1 MAIGTPQGPTPPLA
15 AGSVG
20 AGVQA
25 QPQVLG
31 EVVVEQV
38 PERLARIS
46 RNIVLTGTVAEQRPG
61 GALVVRTPAGEMVIR
76 SQIVLPADKLLSIQI
91 PPGAPPVRAV
101 VSVLV
106 PVAAPVPATSL
117 SASAPPT
124 AASGAPSIIT
134 PPMTSQPIG
143 TAATQPAAVSP
154 PSTGQVGSVPPV
166 ATPVLSA
173 PTPPAAAPLL
183 SAAMG
188 VELQLATPPQIG
200 SVLQA
205 MVQALPVPSQVP
217 SSQLAITQLLQALT
231 PTIPTTSTAAQQ
243 GAQQGPQAQP
253 IPQSGGQ
260 PLIQPQAP
268 SPAQLLPTP
277 VAQAPSTLSAL
288 GAAALQTVNLA
299 NLASV
304 LSAVAAEAAP
314 TPISTP
320 STPPV
325 APTAAPS
332 ASVPP
337 SAQGFINPQ
346 LMAEPAFQALPQ
358 LLALPP
364 GSQALVQISAI
375 QLPQQSLALAVPTTA
390 PVVAPT
396 APNTP
401 ISTTPTAP
409 PMPSTVAASSSSSP
423 PPPPMS
429 PPAAPPPITFPAIV
443 VGHLAHG
450 EALVTSPVGLL
461 VVGSDTYLPTQT
473 KLQLNLVHVDEPVL
487 PRAQGEANLPQPPRD
502 WPSMTALLS
511 MFGPHTTG
519 QTNLFSG
526 SKPEA
531 FGTAFLFLLTALRLN
546 TPKALIRDSA
556 LHAVQ
561 QAGGQELLARIAQEL
576 QQAGSGWQ
584 RGGEL
589 SSAQQQQA
597 AAASEWRS
605 LSLPLLPDGQV
616 SRLAVHTRREG
627 EEGSQGQQNGARHNQ
642 RFVVEVE
649 LSRLGPMVLDG
660 LIARERFT
668 LTVRSQRSLPIT
680 LRQEV
685 TQVFANSI
693 DAIGWKG
700 QISFTSAAEIWLQF

>member
-1 MAIGTPQGPTPPLA
+1 MAIGTPPGPTPPLA

-76 SQIVLPADKLLSIQI
+76 SQIVLPTDKLLSIQI

-106 PVAAPVPATSL
+106 PVVLPAASPAIPAGAIPTPAAIAPPAGVPPAT
-117 SASAPPT
+117 ASV
-124 AASGAPSIIT
+124 IT
-134 PPMTSQPIG
+134 QPI
-143 TAATQPAAVSP
+143 
-154 PSTGQVGSVPPV
+154 ST
-166 ATPVLSA
+166 
-173 PTPPAAAPLL
+173 PTPQAAALL

-205 MVQALPVPSQVP
+205 VVQALPMPTQVP
-217 SSQLAITQLLQALT
+217 SQLAITQLLQTLA
-231 PTIPTTSTAAQQ
+231 PAAAQQ
-243 GAQQGPQAQP
+243 GAQQGLQAQP
-253 IPQSGGQ
+253 IPQSGAQ

-268 SPAQLLPTP
+268 SPAQLLPTS
-277 VAQAPSTLSAL
+277 VAQAPSVVAGL
-288 GAAALQTVNLA
+288 GASALQTVNLA
-299 NLASV
+299 SLASV
-304 LSAVAAEAAP
+304 LSAVATEAAP
-314 TPISTP
+314 TPLPP
-320 STPPV
+320 SVALPV
-325 APTAAPS
+325 APKAAPTVS
-332 ASVPP
+332 VPAPASSPSPSSSPVSPTAVPP
-337 SAQGFINPQ
+337 SPQGFINPS

-375 QLPQQSLALAVPTTA
+375 QLPQQQSTAAHLPAASNAASAPVSTAPAIAPTTPA
-390 PVVAPT
+390 A
-396 APNTP
+396 
-401 ISTTPTAP
+401 
-409 PMPSTVAASSSSSP
+409 STVAAPQSAP
-423 PPPPMS
+423 APA
-429 PPAAPPPITFPAIV
+429 PAAPPPITFPAIV

-473 KLQLNLVHVDEPVL
+473 KLQLSLVHVDEPVL
-487 PRAQGEANLPQPPRD
+487 RSAQGEANLPQPPKD
-502 WPSMTALLS
+502 WPGMTALLS

-519 QTNLFSG
+519 QTNLFSS

-531 FGTAFLFLLTALRLN
+531 FGAAFLFLLTALRLN
-546 TPKALIRDSA
+546 TPKALIRDGA
-556 LHAVQ
+556 LQAVQ

-576 QQAGSGWQ
+576 QQASGSWQ
-584 RGGEL
+584 RSGEL
-589 SSAQQQQA
+589 GSAQQQQA
-597 AAASEWRS
+597 AAASDWRS
-605 LSLPLLPDGQV
+605 LSLPLLPDGQL

-627 EEGSQGQQNGARHNQ
+627 EDGSQGQQNGARHNQ

-649 LSRLGPMVLDG
+649 LSRLGPLVLDG

-668 LTVRSQRSLPIT
+668 LTVRSQHSLPVA
-680 LRQEV
+680 LRQEI
-685 TQVFANSI
+685 TQVFGTSI

>member
-46 RNIVLTGTVAEQRPG
+46 RNIVLTGTVAEQRPS
-61 GALVVRTPAGEMVIR
+61 GALVVRTPAGELVIR

-106 PVAAPVPATSL
+106 PVVAPATATSLPVVAAPVISSSPAAPVTSMPIGAAAAQPAT
-117 SASAPPT
+117 
-124 AASGAPSIIT
+124 
-134 PPMTSQPIG
+134 
-143 TAATQPAAVSP
+143 VP
-154 PSTGQVGSVPPV
+154 PSAAGQVGSAPPV
-166 ATPVLSA
+166 TAAPVSPTP
-173 PTPPAAAPLL
+173 PPPAAATLL

-200 SVLQA
+200 SVLRA
-205 MVQALPVPSQVP
+205 VVQALPVPSQVP
-217 SSQLAITQLLQALT
+217 SSQLTITQLLQTLAPSAPATTPPLPASSTSLAPSAPPAL
-231 PTIPTTSTAAQQ
+231 Q
-243 GAQQGPQAQP
+243 
-253 IPQSGGQ
+253 PQSPAVAPPQ
-260 PLIQPQAP
+260 SAPLQALA
-268 SPAQLLPTP
+268 PAQMLPTA

-304 LSAVAAEAAP
+304 LSAVAADGAPPVLSSAPASAAP
-314 TPISTP
+314 A
-320 STPPV
+320 V
-325 APTAAPS
+325 AP
-332 ASVPP
+332 VLPP
-337 SAQGFINPQ
+337 SQGFINPQ

-375 QLPQQSLALAVPTTA
+375 QLPQQPAATTALAPA
-390 PVVAPT
+390 APT
-396 APNTP
+396 APNAP
-401 ISTTPTAP
+401 ISKAATTAP
-409 PMPSTVAASSSSSP
+409 PVPSTVAASP
-423 PPPPMS
+423 S
-429 PPAAPPPITFPAIV
+429 PPASTSTSSPAPAAQAPLTFPAMV

-450 EALVTSPVGLL
+450 EALVTSPAGLL

-473 KLQLNLVHVDEPVL
+473 KLQLSLVHVDEPVL
-487 PRAQGEANLPQPPRD
+487 RPAQGEANLPQPPKD
-502 WPSMTALLS
+502 WPGMTALLS

-531 FGTAFLFLLTALRLN
+531 FGAAFLFLLTALRLN

-556 LHAVQ
+556 LQTVQ

-576 QQAGSGWQ
+576 QQASGGWQ
-584 RGGEL
+584 RSGEL
-589 SSAQQQQA
+589 GSAQQQQT
-597 AAASEWRS
+597 AAASDWRS

-627 EEGSQGQQNGARHNQ
+627 EEGSQGQQNGSRNTQ

-685 TQVFANSI
+685 TQVFADSI
-693 DAIGWKG
+693 DAIGWRG
-700 QISFTSAAEIWLQF
+700 QISFTSAAELWLQF

>member
-61 GALVVRTPAGEMVIR
+61 GALVVRTPAGELVIR

-106 PVAAPVPATSL
+106 PVVAPATATSLPVAAPPVISSSPAAPVASMPIGAAAAQPAT
-117 SASAPPT
+117 
-124 AASGAPSIIT
+124 
-134 PPMTSQPIG
+134 
-143 TAATQPAAVSP
+143 VP
-154 PSTGQVGSVPPV
+154 PSAAGQVGSAPPV
-166 ATPVLSA
+166 TAAPVS
-173 PTPPAAAPLL
+173 PTPPTPAAATLL

-200 SVLQA
+200 SVLRA
-205 MVQALPVPSQVP
+205 VVQALPVPSQVP
-217 SSQLAITQLLQALT
+217 SSQLTITQLLQTLAPSAPATT
-231 PTIPTTSTAAQQ
+231 PPPPATSTPSAPSAPTVLQ
-243 GAQQGPQAQP
+243 
-253 IPQSGGQ
+253 PQSPAVA
-260 PLIQPQAP
+260 PLQSAPLQALA
-268 SPAQLLPTP
+268 PAQMLPAA
-277 VAQAPSTLSAL
+277 VAQAPSTLSSL

-304 LSAVAAEAAP
+304 LSAVAADGAPPTPQVVPVAAP
-314 TPISTP
+314 AAA
-320 STPPV
+320 V
-325 APTAAPS
+325 AS
-332 ASVPP
+332 S
-337 SAQGFINPQ
+337 QGFINPQ

-375 QLPQQSLALAVPTTA
+375 QLPQQPAATTA
-390 PVVAPT
+390 PATAAPT
-396 APNTP
+396 APNAP
-401 ISTTPTAP
+401 ISTTTSTAP
-409 PMPSTVAASSSSSP
+409 PTPSTVAASPSPPISAPASSSV
-423 PPPPMS
+423 
-429 PPAAPPPITFPAIV
+429 PAAQAPLTFPAMV

-450 EALVTSPVGLL
+450 EALVTSPAGLL

-473 KLQLNLVHVDEPVL
+473 KLQLSLVHVDEPVL
-487 PRAQGEANLPQPPRD
+487 RPTQGEANLPQPPKD
-502 WPSMTALLS
+502 WPGMTALLS

-526 SKPEA
+526 SKPEG
-531 FGTAFLFLLTALRLN
+531 FGAAFLFLLTALRLN

-556 LHAVQ
+556 LQTVQ

-576 QQAGSGWQ
+576 QQASGGWQ
-584 RGGEL
+584 RSGEL
-589 SSAQQQQA
+589 GSAQQQQA
-597 AAASEWRS
+597 AASDWRS

-627 EEGSQGQQNGARHNQ
+627 EEGSQGQQNGSRNTQ

-668 LTVRSQRSLPIT
+668 LTVRSQRSLPVT

-685 TQVFANSI
+685 TQVFAGSI

-700 QISFTSAAEIWLQF
+700 QISFTSAAELWLQF

>member
-61 GALVVRTPAGEMVIR
+61 GALVVRTPAGELVIR

-106 PVAAPVPATSL
+106 PVVAPATATSLPVAAPPVISSSPAAPVASMPIGAAAAQPAT
-117 SASAPPT
+117 
-124 AASGAPSIIT
+124 
-134 PPMTSQPIG
+134 
-143 TAATQPAAVSP
+143 VP
-154 PSTGQVGSVPPV
+154 PSAAGQVGSAPPV
-166 ATPVLSA
+166 TAAPVS
-173 PTPPAAAPLL
+173 PTPPTPAAATLL

-200 SVLQA
+200 SVLRA
-205 MVQALPVPSQVP
+205 VVQALPVPSQVP
-217 SSQLAITQLLQALT
+217 SSQLTITQLLQTLAPSAPATT
-231 PTIPTTSTAAQQ
+231 PPPPATSTPSTPSAPTVLQ
-243 GAQQGPQAQP
+243 
-253 IPQSGGQ
+253 PQSPAVAPPQ
-260 PLIQPQAP
+260 SAPLQALA
-268 SPAQLLPTP
+268 PAQMLPTA

-304 LSAVAAEAAP
+304 LSAVAADGAPPVLSSAPASAAP
-314 TPISTP
+314 A
-320 STPPV
+320 V
-325 APTAAPS
+325 AP
-332 ASVPP
+332 VLPP
-337 SAQGFINPQ
+337 SQGFINPQ

-375 QLPQQSLALAVPTTA
+375 QLPQQPAATTA
-390 PVVAPT
+390 PATAAPT
-396 APNTP
+396 APNAP
-401 ISTTPTAP
+401 ISTTTSTAP
-409 PMPSTVAASSSSSP
+409 PTPSTVAASPSPPISAPASSSV
-423 PPPPMS
+423 
-429 PPAAPPPITFPAIV
+429 PAAQAPLTFPAMV

-450 EALVTSPVGLL
+450 EALVTSPAGLL

-473 KLQLNLVHVDEPVL
+473 KLQLSLVHVDEPVL
-487 PRAQGEANLPQPPRD
+487 RPTQGEANLPQPPKD
-502 WPSMTALLS
+502 WPGMTALLS

-531 FGTAFLFLLTALRLN
+531 FGAAFLFLLTALRLN

-556 LHAVQ
+556 LQTVQ

-576 QQAGSGWQ
+576 QQASGGWQ
-584 RGGEL
+584 RSGEL
-589 SSAQQQQA
+589 GSAQQQQT
-597 AAASEWRS
+597 AAASDWRS

-627 EEGSQGQQNGARHNQ
+627 EEGSQGQQNGSRNTQ

-685 TQVFANSI
+685 TQVFADSI

-700 QISFTSAAEIWLQF
+700 QISFTSAAELWLQF